1 MGTSGIDGSASQ
13 SSTFENGDSAS
24 SSAERFKIAAA
35 HVAPVLLDKAGSLN
49 RAIQWIEEAGKR
61 GVRLL
66 GFPETF
72 VPGYPYWLA
81 VYSLSEQT
89 AMNRRYFDESV
100 TINGPDLDA
109 VKAACKAHKVNA
121 VLGISE
127 REQGTLYN
135 SQVFISEDGTIAG
148 VHRKLQPTMPE
159 RYLWGQGDGS
169 TLKAFDLPV
178 GRVGGLICGEN
189 SMNLARH
196 ALILQHEQIHV
207 SSWPGLAAMK
217 NFAEWFTPH
226 VAALSRVHAYTGGC
240 FVVAAQDPLTQA
252 NIDVIETALGAQN
265 KLTAGSGTSAI
276 HGPMGGVLASSE
288 TSTEGLVIVEIDYAD
303 IGSAKLLHD
312 SAGHS
317 ARSEI
322 LSMWVDTGKK
332 DPLRTS

>member
-1 MGTSGIDGSASQ
+1 MSAGEIHTSTAEES
-13 SSTFENGDSAS
+13 ENTL
-24 SSAERFKIAAA
+24 SSATKFRIAAA
-35 HVAPVLLDKAGSLN
+35 HAAPALLDKAGSLS
-49 RAIQWIEEAGKR
+49 RAIQLIEEAGNR

-81 VYSLSEQT
+81 MYPLSEQ
-89 AMNRRYFDESV
+89 AAVNRRYFDESV
-100 TINGPDLDA
+100 TIDGPDLDA
-109 VKAACKAHKVNA
+109 VKAACRTHEVNA

-127 REQGTLYN
+127 RDHGTIYN
-135 SQVFISEDGTIAG
+135 SQVYINDAGDIAG

-169 TLKAFDLPV
+169 TLAAFDLPV

-196 ALILQHEQIHV
+196 ALILQHEQIHI

-226 VAALSRVHAYTGGC
+226 VAALSRVHAYSGGC
-240 FVVAAQDPLTQA
+240 FVVAAQDPLTQT
-252 NIDVIETALGAQN
+252 NIDVIETALGGQD
-265 KLTAGSGTSAI
+265 KLKAGSGTSAI
-276 HGPMGGVLASSE
+276 NGPMGDVMASCS
-288 TSTEGLVIVEIDYAD
+288 TSDEGLVIAEIDYAD
-303 IGSAKLLHD
+303 IANAKLLHD

-317 ARSEI
+317 GRPEI
-322 LSMWVDTGKK
+322 LSMWVDTASK
-332 DPLRTS
+332 DPLRPA

>member
-1 MGTSGIDGSASQ
+1 MDGTMK
-13 SSTFENGDSAS
+13 
-24 SSAERFKIAAA
+24 FKIAAA
-35 HVAPVLLDKAGSLN
+35 HAAPALLDKAGSLD
-49 RAIQWIEEAGKR
+49 RVLQLIGDAGKR

-81 VYSLSEQT
+81 VYPLSDQS

-100 TINGPDLDA
+100 VINGTDLDA
-109 VKAACKAHKVNA
+109 VKAACKTHNVNI

-127 REQGTLYN
+127 RDVGTLYN
-135 SQVFISEDGTIAG
+135 SQVYISDTGDIVG

-159 RYLWGQGDGS
+159 RYMWGQGDGS
-169 TLKAFDLPV
+169 YLRVFDMPV
-178 GRVGGLICGEN
+178 GRIGGLICGEN

-226 VAALSRVHAYTGGC
+226 VAALSRVHAYTAGC
-240 FVVAAQDPLTQA
+240 FLVAAQDPLTAA
-252 NIDVIETALGAQN
+252 NIAVIEAALGAQD
-265 KLTAGSGTSAI
+265 KLTPGSGTSAI
-276 HGPMGGVLASSE
+276 HGPMGNVLASCSDND
-288 TSTEGLVIVEIDYAD
+288 EGLVIAD
-303 IGSAKLLHD
+303 IDLADIRSAKMLHD

-322 LSMWVDTGKK
+322 LSMSVDTARK
-332 DPLRTS
+332 DPLLTGRPKTPGFSSNDKT

>member
-1 MGTSGIDGSASQ
+1 MDGA
-13 SSTFENGDSAS
+13 T
-24 SSAERFKIAAA
+24 RFRIAAA
-35 HVAPVLLDKAGSLN
+35 HAAPALLDKAGSLDK
-49 RAIQWIEEAGKR
+49 AIQLIEEAGKR

-81 VYSLSEQT
+81 VYSLSEQS

-100 TINGPDLDA
+100 AIDGPDLNA
-109 VKAACKAHKVNA
+109 VKAACKAHNVNV

-127 REQGTLYN
+127 REFGTLYN
-135 SQVFISEDGTIAG
+135 SQVYISDAGDIVG

-159 RYLWGQGDGS
+159 RYIWGQGDGS
-169 TLKAFDLPV
+169 TLKVFDLPV

-196 ALILQHEQIHV
+196 ALILQHEQIHI

-226 VAALSRVHAYTGGC
+226 VTALSRVHAYTGGC
-240 FVVAAQDPLTQA
+240 FLVAAQDPLTAA
-252 NIDVIETALGAQN
+252 NIAVIETALGAQD
-265 KLTAGSGTSAI
+265 KLKAGSGTSAI
-276 HGPMGGVLASSE
+276 HGPMGDVLASCGDSVD
-288 TSTEGLVIVEIDYAD
+288 GLVIAD
-303 IGSAKLLHD
+303 IDFADIASAKMLHD

-322 LSMWVDTGKK
+322 LSMSVDTARKE
-332 DPLRTS
+332 PLRAS

>member
-1 MGTSGIDGSASQ
+1 MSAAGIDDNALESNESTPLSA
-13 SSTFENGDSAS
+13 T
-24 SSAERFKIAAA
+24 RFKIAAA
-35 HVAPVLLDKAGSLN
+35 HAAPVLLDKAGSLT
-49 RAIQWIEEAGKR
+49 RAIHWIEEAGKR

-100 TINGPDLDA
+100 TISGPDLDG
-109 VKAACKAHKVNA
+109 VKAACKAHKVNV

-127 REQGTLYN
+127 RDQGTLYN
-135 SQVFISEDGTIAG
+135 SQLFISDNGTIVG
-148 VHRKLQPTMPE
+148 IHRKLQPTMPE

-207 SSWPGLAAMK
+207 ASWPGLAAMK
-217 NFAEWFTPH
+217 NFAKWFTPH
-226 VAALSRVHAYTGGC
+226 VAALSRVHAYSGGC
-240 FVVAAQDPLTQA
+240 FVVAAQDPMTQA
-252 NIDVIETALGAQN
+252 NIDVIETALGAQD
-265 KLTAGSGTSAI
+265 KLQAGSGTSAI
-276 HGPMGGVLASSE
+276 HGPMGGVIASSE
-288 TSTEGLVIVEIDYAD
+288 DSVEGLVIAEIDYAD
-303 IGSAKLLHD
+303 IASAKLLHD

-322 LSMWVDTGKK
+322 LSMWVDTARK

>member
-1 MGTSGIDGSASQ
+1 MHGATK
-13 SSTFENGDSAS
+13 F
-24 SSAERFKIAAA
+24 RIAAA
-35 HVAPVLLDKAGSLN
+35 HAAPALLDKSASLDK
-49 RAIQWIEEAGKR
+49 AIQLIEAAGKI

-81 VYSLSEQT
+81 VYALSEQAT
-89 AMNRRYFDESV
+89 LNRRYFDESV
-100 TINGPDLDA
+100 VIDGPDLAA
-109 VKAACKAHKVNA
+109 VKSACRTHGVNV

-127 REQGTLYN
+127 RDFGTLYN
-135 SQVFISEDGTIAG
+135 SQIYISDAGDLVG

-169 TLKAFDLPV
+169 TLKVFDLPI

-196 ALILQHEQIHV
+196 ALILQHEQFHI

-217 NFAEWFTPH
+217 NFAEWFAPH

-240 FVVAAQDPLTQA
+240 FLIAAQDPLMVA
-252 NIDVIETALGAQN
+252 NIAVIETALGAQD
-265 KLTAGSGTSAI
+265 KLNAGSGTSAI
-276 HGPMGGVLASSE
+276 HGPMGNVLASRGDSA
-288 TSTEGLVIVEIDYAD
+288 EGLVIAD
-303 IGSAKLLHD
+303 IDLADIASAKMLHD

-322 LSMWVDTGKK
+322 LAMSVDTARK
-332 DPLRTS
+332 DPLRVS